1 MRTAEAGSSL
11 RVGRRVPRGPE
22 RGPTSLGAL
31 GSDTGALKGNR
42 CQPKGL
48 ATTPSFPHC
57 HDTPSPDGADR
68 DFRRDVTKIG
78 LLAGGMSKSSLVLA
92 LSASLLVCATF
103 SGCASAQKSGGDEAA
118 LQKDEAYVTV
128 QPGVGSRV
136 TRRVKASELHK
147 LREPGQQRA
156 YTEEEMVHVMTSTS
170 AGVPPNSG
178 EGAP

>member
-1 MRTAEAGSSL
+1 
-11 RVGRRVPRGPE
+11 VGRRVPRGPE
-22 RGPTSLGAL
+22 RGPPSLGEL
-31 GSDTGALKGNR
+31 GRETPEPGKEIAASRDDSRPTHTPLIKGN
-42 CQPKGL
+42 
-48 ATTPSFPHC
+48 
-57 HDTPSPDGADR
+57 DTPSSADGADR
-68 DFRRDVTKIG
+68 DFRRDAAKIG
-78 LLAGGMSKSSLVLA
+78 VLAGGMSKSSLVLA

-156 YTEEEMVHVMTSTS
+156 HTEEEMVHMMTSTS
-170 AGVPPNSG
+170 AGIPPNSG